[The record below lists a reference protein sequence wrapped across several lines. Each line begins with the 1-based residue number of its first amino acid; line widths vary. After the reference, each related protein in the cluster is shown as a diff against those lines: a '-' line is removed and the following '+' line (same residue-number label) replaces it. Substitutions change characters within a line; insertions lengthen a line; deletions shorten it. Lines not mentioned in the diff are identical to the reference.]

1 MHIAMFSHYCLPHA
15 GGVETVVEA
24 LTSRMAAR
32 HRVTLVLSAWAGL
45 DGVTREG
52 ARTTWRLPALHVS
65 ERYGVPFPVPT
76 GAHVRAALAEA
87 ATADVV
93 HVHGALYAQTVLARR
108 MARRARQPL
117 MLTEHVGF
125 VPYPGAVL
133 QAVQGA
139 AWRFVGDATLAQARG
154 VVALNARVG
163 DWLAARVAS
172 CRPELIPNGV
182 DLVRFAPT
190 TPAERVQARSVL
202 GLPADGVLGLFVGRD
217 APKKRR
223 ADVVAAERSGWTLV
237 LAGAPLSIHEHGIID
252 LGVLAAESMPLLYR
266 ACDFLVHAAEGEGF
280 PMAVQE
286 AMATALP
293 VALRWDSAY
302 AGTLTRD
309 VVPTGDSIVDTIRAA
324 DALAADAALRAAA
337 GARARDWATMHWN
350 WDVTVAAYEALYSR
364 LTRSA
369 A

>member
-1 MHIAMFSHYCLPHA
+1 MHIAMCSHYCLPHA

-24 LTSRMAAR
+24 LASRMAAR
-32 HRVTLVLSAWAGL
+32 HRVTLVSSAWAGL
-45 DGVTREG
+45 EGVTRDG

-65 ERYGVPFPVPT
+65 ERYGVPYPVPT
-76 GAHVRAALAEA
+76 GAYVRAAMAEVA
-87 ATADVV
+87 QADVV
-93 HVHGALYAQTVLARR
+93 HVHGALYAQTMLARR
-108 MARRARQPL
+108 TARRARRPL
-117 MLTEHVGF
+117 VLTEHVGY

-133 QAVQGA
+133 QAVQSA
-139 AWRFVGDATLAQARG
+139 AWRLIGDATLRQARG

-163 DWLAARVAS
+163 DWLAERVPA

-182 DLVRFAPT
+182 DLVRFAPP

-237 LAGAPLSIHEHGIID
+237 LAGAPISIHERGIID
-252 LGVLAAESMPLLYR
+252 LGVLASESMPLLYH

-286 AMATALP
+286 AMATAMP
-293 VALRWDSAY
+293 VALRWDPAY

-309 VVPTGDSIVDTIRAA
+309 VVPTGDTIKATIAAA
-324 DALAADAALRAAA
+324 DALAANATLRAAA
-337 GARARDWATMHWN
+337 GARARDWAAARWN
-350 WDVTVAAYEALYSR
+350 WDVTVAAYEALYER
-364 LTRSA
+364 VTRSA